1 VLNTAK
7 SGLVDFGHD
16 AKLMAGVLNQYSARR
31 LCIYS
36 LKFRSTR

>member
-7 SGLVDFGHD
+7 SGLSDFGHE
-16 AKLMAGVLNQYSARR
+16 AELMAGVLNQYGARR